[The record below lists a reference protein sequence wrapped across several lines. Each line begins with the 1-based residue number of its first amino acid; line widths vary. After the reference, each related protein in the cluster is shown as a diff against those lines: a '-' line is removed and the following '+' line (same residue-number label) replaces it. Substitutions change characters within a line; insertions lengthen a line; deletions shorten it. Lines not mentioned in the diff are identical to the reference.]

1 VTKLGHVQRGGAA
14 GLFDRMLGTGYSV
27 MTLIE
32 EGNPATEI
40 LGEEESGQY
49 DLVVLGAADAMDSKH
64 TMLGSVSAKVAWQ
77 APCSVAVVKLRE

>member
-1 VTKLGHVQRGGAA
+1 VL
-14 GLFDRMLGTGYSV
+14 
-27 MTLIE
+27 TLIQ

-40 LGEEESGQY
+40 LGEAESGQY

-77 APCSVAVVKLRE
+77 APCSVAVVKSSG